1 MDDYV
6 RCEWC
11 GRLVDW
17 DTGFLHS
24 YGSIKLCSEGCKTA
38 YMNKD
43 KAPAQEAVVQTETIV
58 INNAQPAAP
67 LPPKHVNSVTKD
79 GRHFYGGEMSSLAV
93 SKALIQVKTAGLF
106 SKKAHIRIDIET
118 LTNYSPWDTADLEV
132 DVYFKAASGG
142 KSYCMFACDINR
154 IAAGGSASKF
164 FVSSDFEKGE
174 DNPPTG
180 EYQVYFTVGELNK
193 DGTYHETVPMY
204 GSNITQFQTVKWI
217 HL

>member
-1 MDDYV
+1 MSQME

-11 GRLVDW
+11 GRLVER
-17 DTGFLHS
+17 HVAENHMVSS
-24 YGSIKLCSEGCKTA
+24 YFFCGEGCKSA
-38 YMNKD
+38 YLNQND
-43 KAPAQEAVVQTETIV
+43 TSTQSAVQT
-58 INNAQPAAP
+58 NAQPAAP
-67 LPPKHVNSVTKD
+67 LPPKHVVSVTKD
-79 GRHFYGGEMSSLAV
+79 GRHFYGGEMSSLSV
-93 SKALIQVKTAGLF
+93 SKALIEVKTAGLF

-118 LTNYSPWDTADLEV
+118 LSNYSPWDTADLEV

-142 KSYCMFACDINR
+142 KTYCMFACDINR

-204 GSNITQFQTVKWI
+204 GSNITQFQTVKWV